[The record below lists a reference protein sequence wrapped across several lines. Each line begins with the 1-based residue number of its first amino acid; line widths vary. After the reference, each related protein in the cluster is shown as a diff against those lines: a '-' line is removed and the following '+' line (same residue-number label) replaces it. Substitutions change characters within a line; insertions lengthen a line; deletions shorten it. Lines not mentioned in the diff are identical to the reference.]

1 MTDNKTRIA
10 LRKIQNDLNRRF
22 RKRET
27 VVETMI
33 ASMLAGELVLL
44 IGPRGEA
51 KTAIVEALSGYISD
65 GTHFS
70 VGLAKSSTPDD
81 ILGGV
86 DVVALQSGVY
96 RRNVEGFLP
105 KATTFLLDEGFKSN
119 NPTLQSLLRVLS
131 EREFQGERLPCLFGA
146 IASNEL
152 PPELRG
158 QKNGKTTDLGPFE
171 DSLLA
176 FFDRF
181 FHKVEVE
188 ALQSGT
194 SDWEDVVFGNVS
206 DSVDSVRVTVD
217 EIRSAQRAVFGVK
230 LPETVRAAIRKIAGD
245 LARESIHVSTRT
257 WRKAMHVLR
266 AHAWLDSRD
275 EVRRSD
281 LRWLAQ
287 AFWTTPDQR
296 RRILEIVSI
305 SGSPELGEALS
316 LELEVSE
323 LMHFYGTKG
332 LTIKPT
338 GECAYSSTPLS
349 GLSSVAVQ
357 EPLTILLKSHL
368 TTLRQLETTAETE
381 DGPEMRRVIEYVE
394 DSRTQVVDDMLKR
407 LRSL

>member
-1 MTDNKTRIA
+1 MTDNKMRIA

-105 KATTFLLDEGFKSN
+105 KATTFLLDEGFKAN

-131 EREFQGERLPCLFGA
+131 EREFQGESLPCLFGA

-181 FHKVEVE
+181 FHKIEVE

-206 DSVDSVRVTVD
+206 DTIDSIRVTVD
-217 EIRSAQRAVFGVK
+217 EIRSAQRAVFHVA

-296 RRILEIVSI
+296 RRISEIVSI

-323 LMHFYGTKG
+323 LMHFYGAKG

-338 GECAYSSTPLS
+338 GEIEFSTTPVS

-357 EPLTILLKSHL
+357 EPLTILLRSHL
-368 TTLRQLETTAETE
+368 IQLRQLETTAEPE
-381 DGPEMRRVIEYVE
+381 DGPEMKRVIEYIE